1 MQEDIPERNQQVKL
15 MNHIFGTAKPVLAW
29 LGDDIGDVCPTLPE
43 DIWQAERFR
52 GRSSGYNAMNGN
64 VNVAAG
70 DKRKKFTRLHK
81 FEPVSTTEV
90 ETFLRLC
97 RAITALCERDYWHR
111 VWIVPEVFVAQQLVL
126 CCGGQRIP
134 WKDLSNICGGLLSSF
149 PLQSLP

>member
-1 MQEDIPERNQQVKL
+1 

-29 LGDDIGDVCPTLPE
+29 LGEDIGDVCATLPE

-52 GRSSGYNAMNGN
+52 GRSSGYNVMNGN

-70 DKRKKFTRLHK
+70 DKRKKFTRLHR

-111 VWIVPEVFVAQQLVL
+111 VWIVPGSFCCAATCLMLRWAAHSLEGFEQHLWRPVEFVPITKLA
-126 CCGGQRIP
+126 
-134 WKDLSNICGGLLSSF
+134 
-149 PLQSLP
+149 